1 MPLDP
6 QLRVMLEQA
15 AARAAAAGTT
25 GPGQLPPPVIRA
37 GYRTAVTA
45 ALGEDYVPVPLAEV
59 RDTTLAGV
67 PVRVYRP
74 AGSDGPPL
82 PAVAFAHAGGWVL
95 GDLETHDEVCRF
107 LAEALPAVVVAVD
120 YRLAPEHVY
129 PAAHDDYWAV
139 IGWLAGNAAALGAD
153 PGRLVLAGDSAG
165 GNMAL
170 AAALR
175 AREEGGPVIAVQAAA
190 YPATDMTLEHG
201 GAPGRSYERYA
212 EGFGLTAKTM
222 AWFADTYLPEVSDR
236 ARVSPLLAD
245 DLAGLPPAVIA
256 TAEYD
261 VLADEGAAYA
271 ARLDAAGVPVSYL
284 AADGLTHG
292 FLYYPRVSPACAAA
306 RDSFAAAIK
315 AFLSSPDSPHRRS
328 EHDVVSR
335 ARGAQKGTQHVG

>member
-25 GPGQLPPPVIRA
+25 GPGQLPPPVVRA
-37 GYRTAVTA
+37 GYRTAITA
-45 ALGEDYVPVPLAEV
+45 ALGPGYEPAPLAAV
-59 RDTTLAGV
+59 RDTTAAGV
-67 PVRVYRP
+67 PVRIYCPEPDGRP
-74 AGSDGPPL
+74 LA
-82 PAVAFAHAGGWVL
+82 AVAFAHAGGWVL
-95 GDLETHDEVCRF
+95 GDLETHDEVCRY

-129 PAAHDDYWAV
+129 PAGHEDYWAV
-139 IGWLAGNAAALGAD
+139 IGWLAEHAGELGAD
-153 PGRLVLAGDSAG
+153 PGRLVVAGDSAG

-175 AREEGGPVIAVQAAA
+175 AREEGGPAIAVQAAA
-190 YPATDMTLEHG
+190 YPATDMTLAYG
-201 GAPGRSYERYA
+201 SAPGRSYERYA
-212 EGFGLTAKTM
+212 EGFGLTARTM
-222 AWFADTYLPEVSDR
+222 AWFADTYLPDPSDR
-236 ARVSPLLAD
+236 PRVSPLLAD

-271 ARLDAAGVPVSYL
+271 ARLDTAGVPVRFL
-284 AADGLTHG
+284 AGDGLTHG

-306 RDSFAAAIK
+306 REAFAAAITT
-315 AFLSSPDSPHRRS
+315 FLA
-328 EHDVVSR
+328 ETAVS
-335 ARGAQKGTQHVG
+335 AGTAQKGTQHVG

>member
-6 QLRVMLEQA
+6 HLRLMLEQA
-15 AARAAAAGTT
+15 AARAAAAGIT
-25 GPGQLPPPVIRA
+25 GPGQLPPPVVRA

-45 ALGEDYVPVPLAEV
+45 ALGGDYVPIPLAEV
-59 RDTTLAGV
+59 RDTTVAGV

-74 AGSDGPPL
+74 AADGPPL

-95 GDLETHDEVCRF
+95 GDLETHDEVCRY
-107 LAEALPAVVVAVD
+107 LAETLPAVVVAVD

-139 IGWLAGNAAALGAD
+139 TVWLAENAAALGAD
-153 PGRLVLAGDSAG
+153 PGRLVVAGDSAG

-170 AAALR
+170 SAALR
-175 AREEGGPVIAVQAAA
+175 AREEGGPAIAVQAAA
-190 YPATDMTLEHG
+190 YPVTDMTLEHG
-201 GAPGRSYERYA
+201 RAPGRSYGRYA
-212 EGFGLTAKTM
+212 EGFGLTARTM
-222 AWFADTYLPEVSDR
+222 AWFADTYLPDVSDR

-245 DLAGLPPAVIA
+245 DLSGLPPAVIA

-271 ARLDAAGVPVSYL
+271 QRLDAAGVPVRYL
-284 AADGLTHG
+284 AGDGLTHG

-306 RDSFAAAIK
+306 RDAFAAAITTC
-315 AFLSSPDSPHRRS
+315 LSPQDSPRRRS
-328 EHDVVSR
+328 EPDVISR
-335 ARGAQKGTQHVG
+335 ARGAQKGSQHVG